1 MPISEIRMYGK
12 NERIL
17 YVWFRKNREKISNH
31 GFCLIKLNGLREE
44 LYSNEIAPQ
53 DTQMCIDDIF
63 RSHES
68 FVGLYF
74 LDLENETLSQH
85 HCHNKFSI
93 TFDLEHFFENLKNI
107 SIDFFKPLNMYAW
120 QC

>member
-31 GFCLIKLNGLREE
+31 GFCLIKLKGLREE

-53 DTQMCIDDIF
+53 DTQM
-63 RSHES
+63 HMEVMPWGHKS
-68 FVGLYF
+68 FVRLR
-74 LDLENETLSQH
+74 LSW
-85 HCHNKFSI
+85 FRAR
-93 TFDLEHFFENLKNI
+93 
-107 SIDFFKPLNMYAW
+107 DFFSTSLPY
-120 QC
+120 